1 MSTIRA
7 DASSLYY
14 YNDIHRDMNSSYKIM
29 CDFVAST
36 DISSKGLHW
45 ECENSLPK
53 YDICSKW
60 GGIICIGG
68 VIQEIQISYY
78 TIIGTIPSSIGQL
91 VSLTYLHLEGNA
103 LSGTIPSSIG
113 DLTQLSDLWLGS
125 NKLVGLIPSSIGN
138 LLALQVL
145 SLSRNCLIGA
155 IPSSISNLRSLRVLW
170 LNSNKLTGTIPSSL
184 SLLSSLYTAYL
195 FANSLTGTIPSS
207 LGAIHKLMA
216 LSAYRNYLHGQI
228 PRSFE
233 NLHAL
238 TSFRIYDNYLTGS
251 LPSELCGHS
260 LVDFYPKRLKEGTA
274 DLRIFTDNL
283 LTCYAPCLSSV
294 AFHHYGGIPPCNLS
308 EARRYDAISSVNP
321 SARPTYYP
329 TQPTAARG
337 SLTVT
342 VIPTTFSSSF

>member
-1 MSTIRA
+1 VLLI
-7 DASSLYY
+7 
-14 YNDIHRDMNSSYKIM
+14 
-29 CDFVAST
+29 
-36 DISSKGLHW
+36 
-45 ECENSLPK
+45 
-53 YDICSKW
+53 
-60 GGIICIGG
+60 
-68 VIQEIQISYY
+68 
-78 TIIGTIPSSIGQL
+78 
-91 VSLTYLHLEGNA
+91 YLHLEGNA
-103 LSGTIPSSIG
+103 LSGTISSSVG

-125 NKLVGLIPSSIGN
+125 NKLVGFLPFSLGY

-207 LGAIHKLMA
+207 LGALHKLMA

-294 AFHHYGGIPPCNLS
+294 AFHYYGGIPPCNLS

-337 SLTVT
+337 SDSDRYPNYILFVILDVAIISMLVLECSLPHCSLSLPTAPYHFRQPPITLHGSLLMPTVSYHSLPLP
-342 VIPTTFSSSF
+342 ITFHCSL